1 MTHKLVTN
9 HAWNGLS
16 RLSSSSLLL
25 LTTVM
30 VSSNA
35 IWHSRSWQFS
45 NSQLPRHTETRDYS
59 AENANYVG
67 WVSNTPHVYLA
78 FSKAFEVISKIE
90 NYTEDRTIRRYY
102 YNLKFYLPFDA
113 ADSIKWG
120 TRLLGLFLFSK
131 IFGVD
136 MNNCVVFLL
145 ACDKLIFSTL
155 YLPKKLN

>member
-1 MTHKLVTN
+1 MGLVDF
-9 HAWNGLS
+9 
-16 RLSSSSLLL
+16 LLHLCL
-25 LTTVM
+25 LTVM
-30 VSSNA
+30 VRSNA

-113 ADSIKWG
+113 ADTIKWG
-120 TRLLGLFLFSK
+120 TRLVLAFSCFLRYLALIWIIVLFSCLCLRPTNICCTLFSK
-131 IFGVD
+131 KE
-136 MNNCVVFLL
+136 N
-145 ACDKLIFSTL
+145 
-155 YLPKKLN
+155 